1 MPTDPKPDPEA
12 KAGAKP
18 EKAKSLPKYLVT
30 GPAPVTG
37 ADGDQVPPGGL
48 VVLDPDVVNV
58 YALLISGA
66 VAVPGTPADPTVKPA
81 KE

>member
-12 KAGAKP
+12 KAEAKP

-37 ADGDQVPPGGL
+37 ADGWAVQPGEM

-58 YALLISGA
+58 HALLISGA
-66 VAVPGTPADPTVKPA
+66 VAVPGPPADPSF